1 MKSINLFFLFALLT
15 GVAVASES
23 EDPTQKLRDQLR
35 GVMLQL
41 RTAQTDAAN
50 GQAAAAAAEQKN
62 KDLANKF
69 AELEKRNAS
78 FVKQSSVDKAVSDE
92 AIGTLNGKL
101 ADREKRIV
109 QYAEALEKWK
119 DGYQKASGVARTKE
133 EERSKFAAE
142 IVVHQRTIAD
152 RETKNISLFNTAIEV
167 LNRFE
172 NYSLGK
178 ALAAREP
185 FISTTRVKVENLVQ
199 GYKDRIL
206 DNRISA
212 PAKQP

>member
-1 MKSINLFFLFALLT
+1 MKFLNSILLLVALT
-15 GVAVASES
+15 GVSHAAEAA
-23 EDPTQKLRDQLR
+23 DPTQKLREQLR

-50 GQAAAAAAEQKN
+50 GQAAAAVAEQKN
-62 KDLANKF
+62 KDLTSKI
-69 AELEKRNAS
+69 AESDKRNAAL
-78 FVKQSSVDKAVSDE
+78 VKQSSADKASSDE
-92 AIGTLNGKL
+92 SIAMLNGKL
-101 ADREKRIV
+101 ADRDKRIT
-109 QYAEALEKWK
+109 QYTEALEKWK
-119 DGYQKASGVARTKE
+119 DGYQKAADLARAKE
-133 EERSKFAAE
+133 DERSKLAAE

-152 RETKNISLFNTAIEV
+152 RETKNIALFNTAVEV

-199 GYKDRIL
+199 GYKDRVL

>member
-1 MKSINLFFLFALLT
+1 MKSINLFFLFSLLT
-15 GVAVASES
+15 GVALASES

-62 KDLANKF
+62 KDLTSKI
-69 AELEKRNAS
+69 AESDKRNAAL
-78 FVKQSSVDKAVSDE
+78 VKQSSADKAASDE
-92 AIGTLNGKL
+92 SIATLNGKL
-101 ADREKRIV
+101 ADRDKRIT
-109 QYAEALEKWK
+109 QYTEALEKWK
-119 DGYQKASGVARTKE
+119 DGYQKAADLARAKE
-133 EERSKFAAE
+133 DERSKLAAE
-142 IVVHQRTIAD
+142 IVVHQRTITD
-152 RETKNISLFNTAIEV
+152 RETKNIALFNTAVEV

-185 FISTTRVKVENLVQ
+185 FISKTRVKVENLVQ

>member
-1 MKSINLFFLFALLT
+1 MKSLNVFLLLALFT
-15 GVAVASES
+15 AVSHAAEAA
-23 EDPTQKLRDQLR
+23 DPTLKLREQLR

-50 GQAAAAAAEQKN
+50 GQAAAAVAEQKN
-62 KDLANKF
+62 KDLTSKI
-69 AELEKRNAS
+69 AESDKRNAAL
-78 FVKQSSVDKAVSDE
+78 VKQSSADKAASDE
-92 AIGTLNGKL
+92 SITMLNGKL
-101 ADREKRIV
+101 ADRDKRIA
-109 QYAEALEKWK
+109 QYTEALEKWK
-119 DGYQKASGVARTKE
+119 DGYQKAADLARAKE
-133 EERSKFAAE
+133 DERSKLAAE
-142 IVVHQRTIAD
+142 IVVHQRTITD
-152 RETKNISLFNTAIEV
+152 RETKNIALFNTAVEV

>member
-69 AELEKRNAS
+69 ADLEKRNAS

-109 QYAEALEKWK
+109 KYAEALEKWK

-133 EERSKFAAE
+133 EERSKLAAE

-152 RETKNISLFNTAIEV
+152 RETKNISLFNTATEV

-185 FISTTRVKVENLVQ
+185 FISKTRVKVENLVQ